1 MTHLGHL
8 SRDIPRKVVF
18 TRIRALSD
26 GLSPV

>member
-8 SRDIPRKVVF
+8 SRDIPRTVVF

-26 GLSPV
+26 GLNPV